1 MKNKLKIC
9 LSIMV
14 ISVIFIGMGSASQSD
29 TNQDE
34 PVDYYLP
41 DYGAKTFESLKG
53 DSNVIAIR
61 GSMPEITELNE
72 KREWLETLNT
82 CVYNSQ
88 SELHP
93 YMKEFGGPL
102 AGFGYSYEGYL
113 FIDIDAGSKE
123 TVDENTI
130 EKLYEI
136 LNEDAKS
143 LGVNEV
149 PVVFEWQHI
158 VAVEDDTSSLSDEEA
173 GENKTTKQGPG
184 FTSIML
190 ILGLLLVAK
199 TKR

>member
-1 MKNKLKIC
+1 MKNVVKW

-14 ISVIFIGMGSASQSD
+14 ISVIFIGMGSASSSD
-29 TNQDE
+29 STQDE
-34 PVDYYLP
+34 TLDYYLP
-41 DYGAKTFESLKG
+41 DFGAKTFDSLKE

-61 GSMPEITELNE
+61 GTMPEITELKD

-113 FIDIDAGSKE
+113 FVDIDAGSKE
-123 TVDENTI
+123 TVDEYTI
-130 EKLYEI
+130 EKLYNI
-136 LNEDAKS
+136 LNENAKS

-149 PVVFEWQHI
+149 PVVFVWEHI
-158 VAVEDDTSSLSDEEA
+158 VECEEAAVSPSDEET
-173 GENKTTKQGPG
+173 GENKTK
-184 FTSIML
+184 
-190 ILGLLLVAK
+190 AK
-199 TKR
+199 SRFYFNNAYIGDFISRKDETY